1 MKRFCFF
8 SGGITIALAVMCL
21 LFIQPVLSQ
30 NTDSLDVAEAVICR
44 EVVNRAAVGSG
55 TNFPASVGKLSCFTK
70 IVGAETETHITHVWY
85 HGNMERF
92 RINLPVRS
100 ASWRT
105 HSTKTIRSWETGVWH
120 VDILDSDGNRLE
132 VLNFHIDR

>member
-1 MKRFCFF
+1 M
-8 SGGITIALAVMCL
+8 
-21 LFIQPVLSQ
+21 
-30 NTDSLDVAEAVICR
+30 AEAVIGR
-44 EVVNRAAVGSG
+44 EVVDRVAVGVS

-70 IVGAETETHITHVWY
+70 IVGAKTDTYITHVWY
-85 HGNMERF
+85 YGNMERF

-105 HSTKTIRSWETGVWH
+105 YSTKTIRSWETGVWH